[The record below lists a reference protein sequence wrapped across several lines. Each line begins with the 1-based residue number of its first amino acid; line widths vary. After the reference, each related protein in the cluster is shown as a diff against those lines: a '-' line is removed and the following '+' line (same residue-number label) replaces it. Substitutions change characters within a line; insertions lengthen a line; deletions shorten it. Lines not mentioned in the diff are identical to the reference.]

1 MREFN
6 TFGPCDPAQN
16 YVVPRTKDI
25 ADFIQRL
32 KKGRYIVIF
41 APRQTGKTTF
51 FRWALEALTNE
62 DDTYLPI
69 QLNFED
75 YKDLAPEEFY
85 HCLKEEIIQ
94 EIDYYEPLQNNTAL
108 SQFLAN
114 YAMTSHVSMR
124 KFFEKLVKY
133 LKNRRVAIIIDE
145 FDGIPTAEVKNF
157 LHTLRKIYLSR
168 KQNRCPYS
176 LGIVGVKSITQLNYD
191 RSISPFNIQDEFAL
205 SNFTLPQVHE
215 LLRQYTAE
223 VGQAFAPEVIENF
236 HKQTGGQPFLVNR
249 LAQILT
255 QEMTIKDTISNAHF
269 HKAHEKILN
278 EANVHLSHLKT
289 NIRQHPRY
297 ETLLMEICSYQTG
310 VRFNIHNDFISELV
324 TYGVVKAGVDGY
336 CEITNPI
343 YQNCIVQIFQPV
355 INGLERKYLPEDTEA
370 GFLDY
375 LTPDGQINMRLL
387 LLNFRDFIARAGYRI
402 LQVPDTPQEFVGQ
415 YLLFA
420 YLDQFVHQIRG
431 FMYTEVRT
439 GRGRMDLIIFHQGE
453 KYIVETKIWE
463 GKTLYSDGKH
473 QLAEYLKLE
482 GVKEGYYI
490 VFDHRSKPQARSEI
504 DQIEGKTIV
513 SYCIVVLQEKPSAA
527 KAAR

>member
-6 TFGPCDPAQN
+6 TFGPCDPAHN
-16 YVVPRTKDI
+16 YIVPRTTDI

-75 YKDLAPEEFY
+75 YNDLAPKDFY
-85 HCLKEEIIQ
+85 HYLKEDIIQ
-94 EIDYYEPLQNNTAL
+94 EIESFEPLQNNTAL

-114 YAMTSHVSMR
+114 CAMTSHVSMR
-124 KFFEKLVKY
+124 KFFEKLAEY
-133 LKNRRVAIIIDE
+133 LKNRRVTIIIDE

-168 KQNRCPYS
+168 KPNRCPYS

-205 SNFTLPQVHE
+205 SNFTLAQVQE
-215 LLRQYTAE
+215 LLGQYTAE
-223 VGQAFAPEVIENF
+223 VGQAFAPEVIENLQ
-236 HKQTGGQPFLVNR
+236 KQTGGQPFLVNR

-255 QEMTIKDTISNAHF
+255 QEMKIEGTISNAHF
-269 HKAHEKILN
+269 QKALQRILN

-289 NIRQHPRY
+289 NVRQHPRY

-336 CEITNPI
+336 CEMTNPI
-343 YQNCIVQIFQPV
+343 YQYCIVQIFQPA
-355 INGLERKYLPEDTEA
+355 INGLERKYLPEDTDA

-375 LTPDGQINMRLL
+375 LTPDGQINMHLL
-387 LLNFRDFIARAGYRI
+387 LENFRDFIARAGYRI

-420 YLDQFVHQIRG
+420 YLDQFVRQIRG
-431 FMYTEVRT
+431 FMYTEVCT

-482 GVKEGYYI
+482 GIKEGYYI
-490 VFDHRSKPQARSEI
+490 VFDHRSKPQAREDL
-504 DQIEGKTIV
+504 DQIDGKTIV
-513 SYCIVVLQEKPSAA
+513 SYCIPVIQEKPSAV
-527 KAAR
+527 KAPR